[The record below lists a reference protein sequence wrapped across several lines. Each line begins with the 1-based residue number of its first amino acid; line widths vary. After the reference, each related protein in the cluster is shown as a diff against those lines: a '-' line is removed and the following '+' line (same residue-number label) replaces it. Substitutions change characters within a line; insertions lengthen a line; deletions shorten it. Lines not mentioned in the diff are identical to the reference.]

1 MIKELILFLKSIF
14 LIRCANKQNISGFL
28 HIRSTIKNI
37 KTTGKSKLLMLV
49 GVFSTVGPFS
59 YTKRTPSYKEELVSL
74 SDVLESLFQS
84 SIITYS
90 QTHIKTGSC
99 GHHGLQ
105 GFTFCWIYRDKY
117 STLLEPST
125 PEQAFK
131 KVIQK
136 FFYSTAQSYVFL
148 LKKMLT
154 FSSSQWPSEVVQG
167 FLHFIEYT
175 RFQSKGSKF
184 VKSWL
189 VNHMVSRVRMSW
201 HIPQQFTIKSKQS
214 EMTSADAKD
223 LPMHQKW
230 RTYLS
235 SKENRT
241 QNKIKKK
248 HQK

>member
-1 MIKELILFLKSIF
+1 MFQK
-14 LIRCANKQNISGFL
+14 
-28 HIRSTIKNI
+28 
-37 KTTGKSKLLMLV
+37 
-49 GVFSTVGPFS
+49 VFFS
-59 YTKRTPSYKEELVSL
+59 PVSL
-74 SDVLESLFQS
+74 LSH
-84 SIITYS
+84 
-90 QTHIKTGSC
+90 THIKTGSC

-105 GFTFCWIYRDKY
+105 GFTFCWIYIDKY

-136 FFYSTAQSYVFL
+136 FSYSTTQLVFRIL
-148 LKKMLT
+148 IEKMLT
-154 FSSSQWPSEVVQG
+154 FSSSQWYSEIVQG

-184 VKSWL
+184 VKRWL

-201 HIPQQFTIKSKQS
+201 HVPQQFTIKSKQQ

-241 QNKIKKK
+241 QNKTTTKKK
-248 HQK
+248 NQK